1 LREQVTQSFERWKM
15 ISGDHERRDFSLSY
29 RPQIGARLAGPP
41 AATGEPDLGFDVG
54 WQRSRRRP
62 RKRCCPQKLVEDLAS
77 RVEAIGE
84 ELVRQL
90 LEALDP
96 IVSTCDR
103 IQRRLDDGQRPK
115 QIGPL
120 TGSYQRAK
128 SAVGE
133 ADKVGGRRQE
143 RQQVARVV
151 LEVL

>member
-1 LREQVTQSFERWKM
+1 MSLQPVVEAVRSRNRVTAARDHRALAVQLLREQVTQSFERWKM

-96 IVSTCDR
+96 IVSACDR
-103 IQRRLDDGQRPK
+103 IERRL
-115 QIGPL
+115 
-120 TGSYQRAK
+120 
-128 SAVGE
+128 
-133 ADKVGGRRQE
+133 
-143 RQQVARVV
+143 
-151 LEVL
+151 